1 MPDIIRLLPEYL
13 ANQIAA
19 GEVVQRPASVVKELL
34 ENAVDA
40 GATQVQLIVKE
51 AGKQLVQVV
60 DNGAGMSPTDAR
72 MSLERHAT
80 SKIRSTE
87 DLFKIRTLGFR
98 GEALASIAAVAQ
110 VEIRTKQRDHDTG
123 TLLLVEGSQV
133 TSQQPTAC
141 PDGTSISVKNLFF
154 NVPARRNFL
163 KSNAVEMRHILDE
176 FQHVALANPQIAF
189 SLYQNELE
197 VFGLPAGKLSQRI
210 VALLGNGYKEQLAAC
225 EEVTHSISVRGFV
238 GKPESSK
245 KSRGDQFFFVNNRFI
260 RSAYL
265 NHAVLAAYEG
275 LLARDTHPFYVLFLE
290 LDPKAIDINVHPT
303 KTEIKFEDE
312 KTVYAVVRAAVKQSL
327 GIHNIAPSLDFDG
340 DVNFAPIRP
349 LRAGKGTGEA
359 PVTAH
364 DHLPAATPA
373 ARAAASHD
381 TYRPDALAAAA
392 SAATRSPS
400 ANSSG
405 FSNFSPEVRRD
416 GYERGLP
423 PRPTEQA
430 RRELEAF
437 YRELGQP
444 VREDKAV
451 GADNPV
457 VRSFEADFPPEPPV
471 APASVGT
478 EDFTLGLA
486 MPEASPATPTPAREG
501 GSGSRAL
508 QVQQRY
514 VLVPVKSGVLL
525 IDQEAARERILY
537 EQYRQELGRAVG
549 TSQTLLFPRTVTF
562 SPADFAVLRELTEP
576 LHALGFIFV
585 EFGPNTIAVEAIP
598 AGMPPQNE
606 KELLES
612 LIEQFRTAAGPLKLD
627 QSEGLAR
634 ALARRVAAS
643 TAATRLPEAEL
654 SALADR
660 LFACQTPG
668 YTPDGRKTLV
678 LLDGQ
683 QLADF
688 FRK

>member
-1 MPDIIRLLPEYL
+1 MPDIIHLLPEYL

-87 DLFKIRTLGFR
+87 DLFRIRTLGFR

-141 PDGTSISVKNLFF
+141 PDGTSIAVKNLFF

-176 FQHVALANPQIAF
+176 FQHVALANPQIGF
-189 SLYQNELE
+189 SLFQNDLE

-327 GIHNIAPSLDFDG
+327 GLHNIAPSLDFDG

-349 LRAGKGTGEA
+349 LRAGKGTGLAPAEA
-359 PVTAH
+359 D
-364 DHLPAATPA
+364 DHLPPATAA
-373 ARAAASHD
+373 ARAASAD
-381 TYRPDALAAAA
+381 GYRPDALAAAA
-392 SAATRSPS
+392 AGAARGSGTGPGG
-400 ANSSG
+400 SSG
-405 FSNFSPEVRRD
+405 FANFEPDTRRD
-416 GYERGLP
+416 GFERQLP

-444 VREDKAV
+444 VRPDTPA
-451 GADNPV
+451 ADNATA
-457 VRSFEADFPPEPPV
+457 RSFAAPPPAEAPPAGPPDFLLALPD
-471 APASVGT
+471 APAPPRPG
-478 EDFTLGLA
+478 
-486 MPEASPATPTPAREG
+486 PARD
-501 GSGSRAL
+501 GSGAGSRAV
-508 QVQQRY
+508 QVQQRF

-537 EQYRQELGRAVG
+537 EQYRQELARAVG

-562 SPADFAVLRELTEP
+562 SPADFAVLRELAEP
-576 LHALGFIFV
+576 LHALGFIFA

-598 AGMPPQNE
+598 AGMPAQDE
-606 KELLES
+606 KDLLES

-627 QSEGLAR
+627 RSESLAR
-634 ALARRVAAS
+634 ALARRVAAG
-643 TAATRLPEAEL
+643 TATTRLPEAEL
-654 SALADR
+654 NALADR
-660 LFACQTPG
+660 LFACQVPG